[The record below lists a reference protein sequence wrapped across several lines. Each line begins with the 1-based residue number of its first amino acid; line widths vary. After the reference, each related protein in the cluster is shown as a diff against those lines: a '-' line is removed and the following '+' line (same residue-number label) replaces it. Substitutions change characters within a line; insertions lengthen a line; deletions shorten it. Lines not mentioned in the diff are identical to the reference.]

1 MHAATETSIPAL
13 HGSLWTSRQTM
24 IVAIRAL
31 VIIRKQ
37 SHSYP
42 TSNVQN
48 VKMMVMVMAA
58 ALQKAKEAVKK
69 ERQLEKLH
77 QQLQKGTPRND
88 GLAFSTCLQ
97 LALMHEAAGLPNEAL
112 RIYQALLKNKASP
125 QVSLPDP
132 SIEYHQQ
139 QVASPQPRLGLMHPL
154 CLQISGAMSAE
165 GTFVLRTALH
175 ATKWNVQGQQA
186 SSPGLLVNSGP
197 TS

>member
-1 MHAATETSIPAL
+1 
-13 HGSLWTSRQTM
+13 M
-24 IVAIRAL
+24 IG
-31 VIIRKQ
+31 
-37 SHSYP
+37 
-42 TSNVQN
+42 
-48 VKMMVMVMAA
+48 MMVMAA

-132 SIEYHQQ
+132 CTEFPQQ
-139 QVASPQPRLGLMHPL
+139 QVALPLPKSGLINLLGLVTSLVPCQQRAPRCCARPYMQP
-154 CLQISGAMSAE
+154 SGPCRVNRRA
-165 GTFVLRTALH
+165 
-175 ATKWNVQGQQA
+175 VQGCL
-186 SSPGLLVNSGP
+186 SSQEQHPDHGDCSCPGGVHSILMEMP
-197 TS
+197 